1 MEPTLYGLNRTGL
14 TAGAKRQQA
23 MQEAVHT
30 LSPPTEINTREAES
44 KRFAYLMDS
53 PSLGSVS
60 PPVSLSGRLK
70 SGVARALG
78 RRPELLVDKLAER
91 IAFERCGVRL
101 YDALIVKHKAAAAA
115 AAGPVLPPIAQAL
128 RCMSEPMELP
138 LTLRDE
144 HPPQTLAR
152 IRAEEVSHLQL
163 LWRAMQQIG
172 GDPVA
177 QTPCADVAG
186 TASAGL
192 IQVVTDPR
200 TTLAQSLQALLIA
213 ELTDNAGWEL
223 LIELSDKAGESQLC
237 EPFEEALA
245 QESLHLLIIRAWHT
259 ALLTVEGTPGTV

>member
-14 TAGAKRQQA
+14 TAAIRRQQA

-30 LSPPTEINTREAES
+30 FSPPTKIDTRAAES
-44 KRFAYLMDS
+44 ERFAYLMDS
-53 PSLGSVS
+53 PALGSVS
-60 PPVSLSGRLK
+60 PPASWGRRVR
-70 SGVARALG
+70 SGVARVLG
-78 RRPELLVDKLAER
+78 RRPQLLVDKLAER
-91 IAFERCGVRL
+91 IAFERCAVRL

-115 AAGPVLPPIAQAL
+115 AAGPVLPTIAAAL
-128 RCMSEPMELP
+128 RCMSEPIELP
-138 LTLRDE
+138 VGLRDE

-186 TASAGL
+186 TTSAGL

-200 TTLAQSLQALLIA
+200 TTLAQSVQALLIA

-223 LIELSDKAGESQLC
+223 LIELSDRSGESQLC

-245 QESLHLLIIRAWHT
+245 QESLHLLIIRAWLT